1 MVPTSGSPLQ
11 FPRAEPDLPGVL
23 TRSFSRRSFLAVMAF
38 SRTALR
44 AAPSLPDLSLYEG
57 ILQKFV
63 RADGLVDYAGIRDS
77 IAPLAEFQKQIAAVS
92 PDSHPQLFPSKEDKL
107 AYWINAYNS
116 TVLHAFAREYPQR
129 RTRLRGLV
137 GRAQFFY
144 TTKHPFGGVRR
155 SLDDIE
161 TNNMRRGPLKDVRI
175 HFAIVCASASC
186 PRLAQTAYRAS
197 TLNARLQEEAR
208 KFLNEP
214 RNYRENAARKE
225 VWLPQIFE
233 WFGEDWGKPMDVRRF
248 IAGFRPG
255 DRARLEDPSW
265 RVRYIPYD
273 WSPNDVR
280 PTPAPS
286 AALRQSGKP

>member
-1 MVPTSGSPLQ
+1 VPTPSI
-11 FPRAEPDLPGVL
+11 
-23 TRSFSRRSFLAVMAF
+23 SRRCFLTGVAF
-38 SRTALR
+38 GGTALR
-44 AAPSLPDLSLYEG
+44 AAPVVPDLSLYEG

-63 RADGLVDYAGIRDS
+63 RSNGLVDYGGIREG
-77 IAPLAEFQKQIAAVS
+77 IGPLSEFQKQIAAVS

-116 TVLHAFAREYPQR
+116 SVLHAFAREYPQR
-129 RTRLRGLV
+129 RTRLKGLL
-137 GRAQFFY
+137 GRAQFFF
-144 TTKHPFGGVRR
+144 TNKHTFGGARR

-161 TNNMRRGPLKDVRI
+161 TNNMRKGPLKDVRI

-186 PRLAQTAYRAS
+186 PRLAQTAYRGA
-197 TLNARLQEEAR
+197 TLNARLQEEAQ

-214 RNYRENAARKE
+214 RNYREDAARKE
-225 VWLPQIFE
+225 IWLPQIFE
-233 WFGEDWGKPMDVRRF
+233 WFGADWGKPADVRRF
-248 IAGFRPG
+248 IAGFRPA

-280 PTPAPS
+280 P
-286 AALRQSGKP
+286 GV